1 MITPMN
7 NKTIKFNDSKMP
19 ILIRNC
25 VVDRDQVKNI
35 KDSCLILEDVPFG
48 IAKNILR
55 HTAIDVQLCK
65 CKDIWKNIL
74 CGDEDALID
83 AYNAKY
89 DCKSDE
95 EIEDEKPFFNEH
107 PEYEFTSDDEPENV
121 EESEEEPPEKEE
133 ELENQMSLLDGDNES
148 EEPKN
153 TETPIGFYDEPEDAE
168 SSEVEDDEET
178 TDEVEETEEDDTE
191 PNQVPSNT
199 ETPSNSER
207 VVRRQVNMNNH
218 KKHRR

>member
-48 IAKNILR
+48 VAKNILR
-55 HTAIDVQLCK
+55 YTAIDVQLCK

-95 EIEDEKPFFNEH
+95 EIEDEKPLFDEH
-107 PEYEFTSDDEPENV
+107 PEYEFTSDDK
-121 EESEEEPPEKEE
+121 PEKVE
-133 ELENQMSLLDGDNES
+133 ELENQMGIPDGDNES

-153 TETPIGFYDEPEDAE
+153 TETPIGFYDEPEDVE
-168 SSEVEDDEET
+168 SSEVEGGEEGSDVDELGG
-178 TDEVEETEEDDTE
+178 
-191 PNQVPSNT
+191 
-199 ETPSNSER
+199 
-207 VVRRQVNMNNH
+207 
-218 KKHRR
+218 

>member
-48 IAKNILR
+48 VAKNILR
-55 HTAIDVQLCK
+55 YTAIDVQLCK

-95 EIEDEKPFFNEH
+95 EIEDEKPLFDEH
-107 PEYEFTSDDEPENV
+107 PEYEFTSDDK
-121 EESEEEPPEKEE
+121 PEKVE
-133 ELENQMSLLDGDNES
+133 ELENQMSLPDGDNES

-153 TETPIGFYDEPEDAE
+153 TETPIGFHDEPEDVE
-168 SSEVEDDEET
+168 SSEVEGGEET
-178 TDEVEETEEDDTE
+178 TDEVEESEEDDTE
-191 PNQVPSNT
+191 PNQEPSNT
-199 ETPSNSER
+199 EAPSNGER